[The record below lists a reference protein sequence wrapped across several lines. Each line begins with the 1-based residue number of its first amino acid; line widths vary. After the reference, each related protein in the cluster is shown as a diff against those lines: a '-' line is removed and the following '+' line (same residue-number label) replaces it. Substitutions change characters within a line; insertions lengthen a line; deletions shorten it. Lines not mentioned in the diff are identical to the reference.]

1 MSRQSR
7 SARRSRSSRLGR
19 PASWGE
25 GCALA
30 TSSSPAFSPLSTRA
44 KCRLSHHMMSAIEA
58 RHAKMPAYRDG
69 DLPAGVADFFVP
81 GDPEEA
87 QLTDIVGLVGV
98 NKLLLT

>member
-1 MSRQSR
+1 
-7 SARRSRSSRLGR
+7 
-19 PASWGE
+19 
-25 GCALA
+25 
-30 TSSSPAFSPLSTRA
+30 
-44 KCRLSHHMMSAIEA
+44 MMSAIEA

-98 NKLLLT
+98 NKLLLTCGQVAYNPGCRGKRRLR